1 MNNFLKMKKQVKK
14 EEESKITL
22 VEDEKIDESD
32 KSDEENSE
40 SDKDL
45 DDTNE
50 NQKTKT
56 DI

>member
-1 MNNFLKMKKQVKK
+1 MKKQVKK

-32 KSDEENSE
+32 KSDDENSE
-40 SDKDL
+40 SEHL